1 MSPAADVNAHS
12 AGKERPRRALVFAED
27 DGLLARLASAGYE
40 VQTGAADKALR
51 AVSEFAPDLLL
62 IELRAQTTAR
72 AGVDG
77 LALAA
82 SLRAAPQTHALPLV
96 LLFHTDDAAQ
106 RQAAQ
111 RLGADD
117 YFAVGASIIEL
128 RARLEALLWRNEA
141 SRRAV
146 ALEAAAVGAEI
157 DDFMQL
163 LDTARADIEAGAH
176 GALAL
181 VAAAPDEAQA
191 AAQESAQA
199 TAEESAPRERAL
211 AAAHDFFKL
220 NLRRLDLV
228 AFYGPDMLLVY
239 LPRRGPG
246 TASSTLARVRNEFVA
261 AHTGARLSVGLATFP
276 ADGREV
282 EILLERAEARFEVLP
297 GAASSTSGTAAVAPE
312 ADAAHV
318 SESADAAQ
326 AAGSVAPAENWP
338 TLASVS
344 GATMLDQTG
353 AQVGAQTGQVED
365 ASAQPANELAEA
377 SERRRARPVRESRQP
392 DTLEAA
398 VMPAAI
404 DARYG
409 AGQALAR
416 AALEAAG
423 RERERRAR
431 GAAMPRR
438 LLLTVSDAARMAQVN
453 LLLRSA
459 GYEVRAAFD
468 AHQALNLLRIE
479 RPDLLVLDYDLHGL
493 NGLETMRR
501 LAEQHQGRLPLPVV
515 LFLPP
520 QAQGEEVRAEARA
533 LGACGFVSLPYE
545 PGALLDAVRLTGTPD
560 EKE

>member
-1 MSPAADVNAHS
+1 LHVSPAADVNAHS
-12 AGKERPRRALVFAED
+12 AGKEQPRRALVFAAD

-62 IELRAQTTAR
+62 VELHAGTTAR
-72 AGVDG
+72 AGIDG

-128 RARLEALLWRNEA
+128 RARLEALLWRNAA

-146 ALEAAAVGAEI
+146 ALDAAAVGAEI

-163 LDTARADIEAGAH
+163 LDTTRADIEAGAH

-191 AAQESAQA
+191 NTQ
-199 TAEESAPRERAL
+199 ESAPRERTL

-297 GAASSTSGTAAVAPE
+297 GTASATSGTAAVAPE
-312 ADAAHV
+312 ANAARA
-318 SESADAAQ
+318 SESADAAH
-326 AAGSVAPAENWP
+326 ASESVAPAENVP
-338 TLASVS
+338 TLASAS
-344 GATMLDQTG
+344 GATVLEQTG
-353 AQVGAQTGQVED
+353 AHVGAQTGEVENAPALP
-365 ASAQPANELAEA
+365 ASELAEA

-392 DTLEAA
+392 DALEAA

-431 GAAMPRR
+431 GASMPRR

-515 LFLPP
+515 LFLPA

-545 PGALLDAVRLTGTPD
+545 PGALLDAVRMTGTPD

>member
-1 MSPAADVNAHS
+1 MS
-12 AGKERPRRALVFAED
+12 ERPRRALVFAAD
-27 DGLLARLASAGYE
+27 AGLLARLTSAGYE
-40 VQTGAADKALR
+40 VQVGAPDKALR
-51 AVSEFAPDLLL
+51 AVGEFAPDLLL
-62 IELRAQTTAR
+62 VELRVRPATQ

-82 SLRAAPQTHALPLV
+82 SLRAAPQTHTLPLI

-106 RQAAQ
+106 RQAAL

-117 YFAVGASIIEL
+117 YFALAASPTEL
-128 RARLEALLWRNEA
+128 RARLEALLWRDEA
-141 SRRAV
+141 SRRTG
-146 ALEAAAVGAEI
+146 ALDAAAVGAEI

-181 VAAAPDEAQA
+181 VAAASDEAQA
-191 AAQESAQA
+191 
-199 TAEESAPRERAL
+199 TVEESATRERML

-220 NLRRLDLV
+220 NLRRLDAI

-239 LPRRGPG
+239 LPRKGPG
-246 TASSTLARVRNEFVA
+246 TASSTLARLRNEFVA
-261 AHTGARLSVGLATFP
+261 AHTGCRLSVGLAAFP
-276 ADGREV
+276 ADGREI
-282 EILLERAEARFEVLP
+282 ETLIGRAEARFEIMP
-297 GAASSTSGTAAVAPE
+297 GAASPTSVAAVAVPE
-312 ADAAHV
+312 ADAADV
-318 SESADAAQ
+318 SES
-326 AAGSVAPAENWP
+326 VAPTETLP

-344 GATMLDQTG
+344 ATAPALAQTG
-353 AQVGAQTGQVED
+353 AQADQVETT
-365 ASAQPANELAEA
+365 SATQPASELAEA
-377 SERRRARPVRESRQP
+377 VERRRARPVRESKQT
-392 DTLEAA
+392 DALEAA

-404 DARYG
+404 GTRYG

-416 AALEAAG
+416 AALEAAE

-431 GAAMPRR
+431 GATMPRR

-479 RPDLLVLDYDLHGL
+479 RPDLLVLDFDLHGL

-501 LAEQHQGRLPLPVV
+501 LAEQHQGQLPLPVV
-515 LFLPP
+515 LFLPA
-520 QAQGEEVRAEARA
+520 QAQRADVQAEAQN
-533 LGACGFVSLPYE
+533 LGACGFVNLPYE
-545 PGALLDAVRLTGTPD
+545 PVALLDAVRTTGTPD